1 MSFAIW
7 VSVLSWFSLV
17 IKALIHQLYS
27 NKDVQSQQVQKLL
40 LSSYRAKSAC
50 KSVCVCVAGRNIT

>member
-17 IKALIHQLYS
+17 IKGLIHQLYS
-27 NKDVQSQQVQKLL
+27 NKDMQSQQVQKLL
-40 LSSYRAKSAC
+40 LSSL
-50 KSVCVCVAGRNIT
+50 